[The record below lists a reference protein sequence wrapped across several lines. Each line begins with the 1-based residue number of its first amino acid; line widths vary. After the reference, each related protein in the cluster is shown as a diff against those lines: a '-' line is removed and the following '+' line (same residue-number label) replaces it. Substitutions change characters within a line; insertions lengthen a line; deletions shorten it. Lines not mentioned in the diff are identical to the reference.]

1 MRNILAEQISKMQSM
16 MGVQDELLVEASKLK
31 ILTDKEGLDK
41 DQAQLLDEL
50 CGGLA
55 VWMLDRVK
63 NYLKVVNGAISIMV
77 KVKDEKQDAELN
89 KFIIDEINNSSYISR
104 YRQTII
110 GIMDWIRVGLDGNVK
125 PFKNLQLD
133 ELAKKSK
140 EWHDSLGLGE
150 GDINY
155 IEKNEIIKDFRDEN
169 GNGFYWADLNT
180 KDSKEESE
188 RMGHCGRSSYGYIY
202 SLRETKPINNK
213 YTINRSHLTT
223 AIGTDGIM
231 YQLKGPKN
239 SKPKEE
245 YHQYILPLFYVL
257 GGEGEEDDY
266 LVQGFGTEYA
276 SQQDFKLTDLPE
288 EVIRNLY
295 QNRPELFEGRSMQ
308 RKLVDMGI
316 IEKPNINYNITLEID
331 PDDVGRYVDGDYVYR
346 RYKKKVTSPGGQEY
360 DKTVEVTMFEIILA
374 GETFDLYYNDYA
386 DWKSSLNYHV
396 DDENEK
402 RIREILFQYA
412 MRENDD
418 LTMDDLNEMDT
429 ESLIEEYDDNH
440 SVQSAINNATS
451 NAEADDY
458 SNYLHDLLKDALQEY
473 GTIEKMDDTGVILHI
488 NTEPFLDQIHDDY
501 LDDYMERCDDDIECT
516 FKEIVMEGDIDKPK
530 WDPDDR
536 WYPSVDNSNFN
547 EMLSDYLHD
556 AASDYGIK

>member
-1 MRNILAEQISKMQSM
+1 MRNLLSEQISKMQSM
-16 MGVQDELLVEASKLK
+16 MGIKDDLLVEASKLK

-41 DQAQLLDEL
+41 DQAELLDEL

-63 NYLKVVNGAISIMV
+63 NYLKVVNGAISI
-77 KVKDEKQDAELN
+77 VKDEKQGDELN

-140 EWHDSLGLGE
+140 DWHDSLGLGE

-223 AIGTDGIM
+223 AIGNDGIM

-245 YHQYILPLFYVL
+245 YHNYILPLFYVL

-266 LVQGFGTEYA
+266 LVKGFGTEYA
-276 SQQDFKLTDLPE
+276 SQQDFKLSDLPDD
-288 EVIRNLY
+288 VIRELY
-295 QNRPELFEGRSMQ
+295 RNRPELFEGRAMM

-316 IEKPNINYNITLEID
+316 IEAPNVNYNITLNISV
-331 PDDVGRYVDGDYVYR
+331 DDVGRYVDGDYVYR
-346 RYKKKVTSPGGQEY
+346 KYKKKVTSPAGREY
-360 DKTVEVTMFEIILA
+360 ESTVEVTMFELILA
-374 GETFDLYYNDYA
+374 GDTYDLYYNDYT
-386 DWKSSLNYHV
+386 DWKDCLTYHV
-396 DDENEK
+396 DDTHKQE
-402 RIREILFQYA
+402 IREILRKVA
-412 MRENDD
+412 ERGDD
-418 LTMDDLNEMDT
+418 EFIAEDFDQKDLEDI
-429 ESLIEEYDDNH
+429 IEEYDDYD
-440 SVQSAINNATS
+440 SVKSALGNAQS
-451 NAEADDY
+451 NAESNDY
-458 SNYLHDLLKDALQEY
+458 SDYLYRLLTDALKEY
-473 GTIEKMDDTGVILHI
+473 GIIEKIDDTGVILHI
-488 NTEPFLDQIHDDY
+488 DTKPFFDDANPDY
-501 LDDYMERCDDDIECT
+501 LDEYFERCDDDIECT
-516 FKEIVMEGDIDKPK
+516 FKELVDEGEIEKPK
-530 WDPDDR
+530 WDPDER
-536 WYPSVDNSNFN
+536 WYPSVDDGYYN
-547 EMLSDYLHD
+547 EMLSDYL
-556 AASDYGIK
+556 SDVKYDYKID